1 MKKSMLRKVL
11 TMLLIAVSS
20 MQASAQ
26 FEKYTS
32 YLNTS
37 LTGLGL
43 SYSKDSRFK
52 MGVQATGGYFVE
64 DCWMVYGR
72 FGFEHQGARGVMKN
86 RNDLQIGVGGRYYI
100 EQNGIFLGVG
110 LAYQHATNV
119 TFSQHESIIGE
130 TTENGPV
137 EIRTVYNYYGNRNY
151 VYYGNR
157 NYVHLT
163 PEVGYCFYV
172 NNYLSIE
179 PSVYC
184 NLCLNRFSEG
194 TEIGLKLGMGF
205 YF

>member
-1 MKKSMLRKVL
+1 MLRKVL

-119 TFSQHESIIGE
+119 TFSQHESIIGG

-137 EIRTVYNYYGNRNY
+137 EITVYN
-151 VYYGNR
+151 YYGNR

>member
-119 TFSQHESIIGE
+119 TFSQHESIIGG

-137 EIRTVYNYYGNRNY
+137 EIRTVYNVYN
-151 VYYGNR
+151 YYGNR

>member
-64 DCWMVYGR
+64 DCWMLYGR

-119 TFSQHESIIGE
+119 TFSQHESIIGG

-137 EIRTVYNYYGNRNY
+137 EIRT
-151 VYYGNR
+151 YYGNR

>member
-119 TFSQHESIIGE
+119 TFSQHESIIGG

-137 EIRTVYNYYGNRNY
+137 VYN
-151 VYYGNR
+151 YYGNR

-194 TEIGLKLGMGF
+194 TEIGLKFGMGF

>member
-1 MKKSMLRKVL
+1 MLRKVL

-119 TFSQHESIIGE
+119 TFSQHESIFGD

-137 EIRTVYNYYGNRNY
+137 EIRTVYN
-151 VYYGNR
+151 YYGNR

-194 TEIGLKLGMGF
+194 TEIGLKFGMGF

>member
-1 MKKSMLRKVL
+1 MLRKVL

-64 DCWMVYGR
+64 DCWMLYGR

-119 TFSQHESIIGE
+119 TFSQHESIIGG

-137 EIRTVYNYYGNRNY
+137 EIRTVYNS
-151 VYYGNR
+151 YGNR

>member
-1 MKKSMLRKVL
+1 MLRKVL

-119 TFSQHESIIGE
+119 TFSQHESIIGG

-137 EIRTVYNYYGNRNY
+137 EIRT
-151 VYYGNR
+151 YYGNR

>member
-64 DCWMVYGR
+64 DCWMLYGR

-119 TFSQHESIIGE
+119 TFSQHESIIGG
-130 TTENGPV
+130 TSENGPV
-137 EIRTVYNYYGNRNY
+137 EIRTVYY
-151 VYYGNR
+151 YYGNR

>member
-119 TFSQHESIIGE
+119 TFSQHESIIGG

-137 EIRTVYNYYGNRNY
+137 EIRTVYIYN
-151 VYYGNR
+151 YYGNR

-194 TEIGLKLGMGF
+194 TEIGLKFGMGF

>member
-119 TFSQHESIIGE
+119 TFSQHESIIGG
-130 TTENGPV
+130 TTEN
-137 EIRTVYNYYGNRNY
+137 EIRTVYN
-151 VYYGNR
+151 YYGNR

>member
-64 DCWMVYGR
+64 DCWMLYGR

-119 TFSQHESIIGE
+119 TFSQHESIIGGPP
-130 TTENGPV
+130 ENGPV
-137 EIRTVYNYYGNRNY
+137 EIRTVYN
-151 VYYGNR
+151 YYGNR

>member
-1 MKKSMLRKVL
+1 MLRKVL

-119 TFSQHESIIGE
+119 TFSQHESIIGR

-137 EIRTVYNYYGNRNY
+137 EIRTVYN
-151 VYYGNR
+151 YYGNR

>member
-151 VYYGNR
+151 V
-157 NYVHLT
+157 HLT

-194 TEIGLKLGMGF
+194 TEIGLKFGMGF

>member
-130 TTENGPV
+130 TSENGPV
-137 EIRTVYNYYGNRNY
+137 EIRTVYN
-151 VYYGNR
+151 YYGNR

-194 TEIGLKLGMGF
+194 TEIGLKFGMGF

>member
-119 TFSQHESIIGE
+119 TFSQHESIIGG
-130 TTENGPV
+130 TTENSPV
-137 EIRTVYNYYGNRNY
+137 EIRTVYN
-151 VYYGNR
+151 YYGNR

>member
-1 MKKSMLRKVL
+1 MLRKVL

-119 TFSQHESIIGE
+119 TFSQHESIIGR

-137 EIRTVYNYYGNRNY
+137 EIRTVYN
-151 VYYGNR
+151 YYGNR

-194 TEIGLKLGMGF
+194 TEIGLKFGMGF

>member
-119 TFSQHESIIGE
+119 TFSQHESIIGG
-130 TTENGPV
+130 TTENGP
-137 EIRTVYNYYGNRNY
+137 IRTVYN
-151 VYYGNR
+151 YYGNR

>member
-64 DCWMVYGR
+64 DCWMLYGR

-119 TFSQHESIIGE
+119 TFSQHESIIGG
-130 TTENGPV
+130 TTENSPV
-137 EIRTVYNYYGNRNY
+137 EIRTVYN
-151 VYYGNR
+151 YYGNR

>member
-64 DCWMVYGR
+64 DCWMLYGR

-119 TFSQHESIIGE
+119 TFSQHESIIGG

-137 EIRTVYNYYGNRNY
+137 RTVYN
-151 VYYGNR
+151 YYGNR

>member
-64 DCWMVYGR
+64 DCWMLYGR

-119 TFSQHESIIGE
+119 TFSQHESIIGR

-137 EIRTVYNYYGNRNY
+137 EIRTVYN
-151 VYYGNR
+151 YYGNR

>member
-119 TFSQHESIIGE
+119 TFSQHESIIGG

-137 EIRTVYNYYGNRNY
+137 EIRN
-151 VYYGNR
+151 YYGNR

-194 TEIGLKLGMGF
+194 TEIGLKFGMGF

>member
-64 DCWMVYGR
+64 DCWMLYGR

-151 VYYGNR
+151 V
-157 NYVHLT
+157 HLT

-194 TEIGLKLGMGF
+194 TEIGLKFGMGF

>member
-1 MKKSMLRKVL
+1 MLRKVL

-64 DCWMVYGR
+64 DCWMLYGR

-151 VYYGNR
+151 V
-157 NYVHLT
+157 HLT

-194 TEIGLKLGMGF
+194 TEIGLKFGMGF

>member
-64 DCWMVYGR
+64 DCWMLYGR

-137 EIRTVYNYYGNRNY
+137 EIRTVYNY
-151 VYYGNR
+151 GNR

>member
-1 MKKSMLRKVL
+1 MLRKVL

-64 DCWMVYGR
+64 DCWMLYGR

-119 TFSQHESIIGE
+119 TFSQHESIIGG

-137 EIRTVYNYYGNRNY
+137 EIYN
-151 VYYGNR
+151 YYGNR

>member
-1 MKKSMLRKVL
+1 MLRKVL

-151 VYYGNR
+151 V
-157 NYVHLT
+157 HLT

-194 TEIGLKLGMGF
+194 TEIGLKFGVGF

>member
-130 TTENGPV
+130 TSENGPV
-137 EIRTVYNYYGNRNY
+137 EIRTVYNYYGS
-151 VYYGNR
+151 R

>member
-119 TFSQHESIIGE
+119 TFSQHYSNDAA

-137 EIRTVYNYYGNRNY
+137 EIRTVYN
-151 VYYGNR
+151 YYGNR

>member
-1 MKKSMLRKVL
+1 MLRKVL

-119 TFSQHESIIGE
+119 TFSQHESIIGG

-137 EIRTVYNYYGNRNY
+137 EKRTVYNYYGNRNY
-151 VYYGNR
+151 V
-157 NYVHLT
+157 HLT
-163 PEVGYCFYV
+163 HEVGYCFYV